1 MRGSATTC
9 TSRPQ
14 RSKSPRQP
22 SQPAGA
28 SCVPVPHWENS
39 TRQAGSLHRHDTIL
53 IRPVRWLSRDP
64 FFPLSS
70 SPLLASSLSSP
81 YRFYRVQTVVSLAFI
96 TVCLDIYDQSA
107 ATMRIACL
115 QVCLGFRFSPHLTV
129 GSANAAQTVCPAS
142 WRRVKQPQSRRC
154 CTL

>member
-1 MRGSATTC
+1 MRGSAGYHQKHTC

-28 SCVPVPHWENS
+28 SCVPVPRWENS
-39 TRQAGSLHRHDTIL
+39 TRQADTIL

-115 QVCLGFRFSPHLTV
+115 QVCLGIRFSPHLTV